1 MNIVLWIVQI
11 LLALV
16 FLMAGAMKVTRP
28 REVLAENM
36 AWVEDFSQ
44 SQLRLIG
51 ALEILGALGLILPAV
66 TGVLPGLAAL
76 AAVGL
81 ALTMVGAIIVHLR
94 RKEYPNVIGNVVLLA
109 LVLFL
114 AYGRIFVEP
123 LS

>member
-1 MNIVLWIVQI
+1 
-11 LLALV
+11 
-16 FLMAGAMKVTRP
+16 
-28 REVLAENM
+28 M

-51 ALEILGALGLILPAV
+51 SLEILGALALILPAV

-81 ALTMVGAIIVHLR
+81 SLTMVGAIIVHLR
-94 RKEYPNVIGNVVLLA
+94 RKEYPNVIMNVVLLA
-109 LVLFL
+109 PVIFL
-114 AYGRIFVEP
+114 AFGRIFIEP

>member
-1 MNIVLWIVQI
+1 MHIVLWLVQI

-44 SQLRLIG
+44 SQLRMIG

-81 ALTMVGAIIVHLR
+81 ALTMAGAIIVHVR
-94 RKEYPNVIGNVVLLA
+94 RKEYPNVIGNIVLLA
-109 LVLFL
+109 LVVFL
-114 AYGRIFVEP
+114 AYGRIFIEP

>member
-1 MNIVLWIVQI
+1 MNIVLWIIQI

-94 RKEYPNVIGNVVLLA
+94 RKEYPNVIGNVILLA

>member
-16 FLMAGAMKVTRP
+16 FLMAGTMKVMRP

-51 ALEILGALGLILPAV
+51 SLEILGALALILPAV

-81 ALTMVGAIIVHLR
+81 SLTMVGAIIVHLR
-94 RKEYPNVIGNVVLLA
+94 RKEYPNVIMNVVLLA
-109 LVLFL
+109 PVIFL
-114 AYGRIFVEP
+114 AFGRIFIEP

>member
-16 FLMAGAMKVTRP
+16 FLMTGAMKVARP
-28 REVLAENM
+28 REVLAQNM

-66 TGVLPGLAAL
+66 TGILPGLAAL
-76 AAVGL
+76 SAVGL
-81 ALTMVGAIIVHLR
+81 ALTMVGAIIVHLQ
-94 RKEYPNVIGNVVLLA
+94 RKEYPNLVGNVVLLV
-109 LVLFL
+109 LVVFL

>member
-1 MNIVLWIVQI
+1 VNIVLWIVQI

-16 FLMAGAMKVTRP
+16 FLMAGAMKVARP

-66 TGVLPGLAAL
+66 TGVLPGLAVL
-76 AAVGL
+76 SAVGL
-81 ALTMVGAIIVHLR
+81 ALTMVGAIIVHLQ
-94 RKEYPNVIGNVVLLA
+94 RKEYSNLVGNVVLLA
-109 LVLFL
+109 LVVLL
-114 AYGRIFVEP
+114 AYGRIFIEP